1 VKLRA
6 KKIKGINKDKDTRRA
21 GLRPL
26 ANKDKD
32 TRRAGLRPLAK
43 MPGLRPLDG
52 SLVSLLMRIHY
63 ERKGLLH

>member
-26 ANKDKD
+26 AKM
-32 TRRAGLRPLAK
+32 AGLRPLA
-43 MPGLRPLDG
+43 G
-52 SLVSLLMRIHY
+52 SLVSLLLRIHY